1 MNLKV
6 KVMVDTNVLIYF
18 LTDIEIESKEKIKK
32 LFEQENKYQFVITTR
47 ILDELIFK
55 LIIIQSGKSF
65 KYLKNH
71 KNILKKYSSTIDFVK
86 NFLRDFN
93 FKIYEI
99 KEKHYWK
106 LKDIINE
113 YGLIGNDALTL
124 IVMKENNL
132 KYIATT
138 DKDFDGIRIIN
149 MLNTL

>member
-1 MNLKV
+1 
-6 KVMVDTNVLIYF
+6 MVDTNVLIYF
-18 LTDIEIESKEKIKK
+18 LTDIETEHKEKIKK

-55 LIIIQSGKSF
+55 LIIIQSGKNF
-65 KYLKNH
+65 KYLKDN
-71 KNILKKYSSTIDFVK
+71 KDVLKKYSSTIDIVK
-86 NFLRDFN
+86 NFFKEFS

-106 LKDIINE
+106 LKNVIDK
-113 YGLIGNDALTL
+113 YGLIGNDALTF

-138 DKDFDGIRIIN
+138 DKDFEHIPAVN
-149 MLNTL
+149 VLTNL

>member
-1 MNLKV
+1 MKV

-18 LTDIEIESKEKIKK
+18 LTDIETEHKEKIKK

-55 LIIIQSGKSF
+55 LIIIQSGKNF
-65 KYLKNH
+65 KYLKDN
-71 KNILKKYSSTIDFVK
+71 KDVLKKYSSTIDIVK
-86 NFLRDFN
+86 NFFKEFS

-106 LKDIINE
+106 LKNVIDK
-113 YGLIGNDALTL
+113 YGLIGNDALTF

-138 DKDFDGIRIIN
+138 DKDFEHIPAVN
-149 MLNTL
+149 VLTNL